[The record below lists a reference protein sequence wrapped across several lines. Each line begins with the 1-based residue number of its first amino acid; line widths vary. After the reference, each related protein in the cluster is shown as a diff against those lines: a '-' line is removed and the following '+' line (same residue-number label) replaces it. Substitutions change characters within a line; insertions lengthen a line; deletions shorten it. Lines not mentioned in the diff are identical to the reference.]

1 VLEQTENV
9 KVVESGLWLHNCG
22 YLCSSPDWLIGET
35 YVVEVKCPFKFRN
48 AVLSEEIQ
56 KDKSY
61 IVYKENNQVFVNQNH
76 VYWHQI
82 QAHSFYKER
91 EMYFNS
97 LDTK

>member
-1 VLEQTENV
+1 MR
-9 KVVESGLWLHNCG
+9 NCG
-22 YLCSSPDWLIGET
+22 YLGSSFDGLVGET
-35 YVVEVKCPFKFRN
+35 NGVEVKCPFKFRN
-48 AVLSEEIQ
+48 SVLSEEIQ

-61 IVYKENNQVFVNQNH
+61 IVYKENKQVFVNKNH

-82 QAHSFYKER
+82 QAQNHFTKR